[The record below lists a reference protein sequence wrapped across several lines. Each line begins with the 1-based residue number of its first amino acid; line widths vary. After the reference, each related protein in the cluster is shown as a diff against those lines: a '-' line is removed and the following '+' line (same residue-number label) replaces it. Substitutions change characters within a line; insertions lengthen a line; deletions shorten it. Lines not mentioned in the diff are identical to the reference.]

1 MVVVDREELV
11 MTTAARDA
19 RVGEIA
25 DVLRA
30 AQLLVSGQRGAEVE
44 QEILGLLCTISGAS
58 SVTWR
63 SAETGRDTSVIG
75 TPLGSGP
82 AVVRFN
88 LPLCYADEQLGSLV
102 FAASSPLSLAQEQAA
117 ALVADM
123 IAMQVAIGRRTDALA
138 ASRAD
143 RRRLAARFIDAT
155 EREHEELAG
164 QLHDGALQS
173 LVAAR
178 YVTDLAGMAV
188 RDGSFDEARQGVQ
201 DGLVHARRALWQLR
215 PHASD
220 GHDLPGALASLGRQL
235 ADYIG
240 LRVEVVTDGVPAA
253 LPPAVASAAF
263 RVAQEMLCAAV
274 RDRAATRA
282 TVTAQIDGDTL
293 VVVVTDDGV
302 GQVVEVPAG
311 LARWREWVSLLGGD
325 VRLRGKRG
333 GGAWLRARLPLTD
346 DAMEKAVT
354 Q

>member
-1 MVVVDREELV
+1 
-11 MTTAARDA
+11 MTVAARDS

-25 DVLRA
+25 DLLRV
-30 AQLLVSGQRGAEVE
+30 AQLLVSGQRGPELE
-44 QEILGLLCTISGAS
+44 QEILGLLCTMTSAT
-58 SVTWR
+58 SVTLHNDTTGCETVF
-63 SAETGRDTSVIG
+63 SAPAAVPAPSVMR
-75 TPLGSGP
+75 L
-82 AVVRFN
+82 N
-88 LPLCYADEQLGSLV
+88 LPLRYADTELGMLSV
-102 FAASSPLSLAQEQAA
+102 AAATALSVSQEQAA
-117 ALVADM
+117 ALCADLLALHLSTTARSDELAVA
-123 IAMQVAIGRRTDALA
+123 
-138 ASRAD
+138 RAE
-143 RRRLAARFIDAT
+143 RRRLAVRFIEAT

-164 QLHDGALQS
+164 QLHDGPMQS

-178 YVTDLAGMAV
+178 YVTDMAGMAV

-201 DGLVHARRALWQLR
+201 AGLVQARRALWQLR

-220 GHDLPGALASLGRQL
+220 GQDLAGALKSLAQQL
-235 ADYIG
+235 PDYIG
-240 LRVEVVTDGVPAA
+240 LRVDVVADGIPVT

-282 TVTAQIDGDTL
+282 AVTAEIDGDML
-293 VVVVTDDGV
+293 ILLVTDDGV

-333 GGAWLRARLPLTD
+333 GGAWLKARLPLSD
-346 DAMEKAVT
+346 EYYERVVE